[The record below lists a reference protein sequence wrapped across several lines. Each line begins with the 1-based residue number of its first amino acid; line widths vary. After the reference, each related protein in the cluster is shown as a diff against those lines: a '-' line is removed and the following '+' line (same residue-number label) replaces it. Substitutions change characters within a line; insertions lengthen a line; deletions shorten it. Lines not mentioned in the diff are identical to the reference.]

1 MPDDDLSR
9 RTLSAMHAY
18 SLSYSDALARA
29 EEQHVDWCEDEDCQ
43 DDNHAAAFARLSDD
57 IAEMYHD

>member
-1 MPDDDLSR
+1 
-9 RTLSAMHAY
+9 MHTY